1 MIDLSNREIVGL
13 YLVLSKQEEDLDLN
27 LQMLANRIEKYIFDK
42 ISIQELEKLE
52 ELYKR
57 GIDVLA

>member
-27 LQMLANRIEKYIFDK
+27 LQMLANRIEKYLFDK